1 MAEFADAFRQVARNM
16 SLVADSD
23 YVAAV
28 ERDALVGFELA
39 EVPIDDPE
47 IVATIGRTHHANVV
61 VTGRAGS
68 RVNGTV
74 FEITDAEL
82 AAADRYEASAD
93 YVRILAKLASGR
105 DAWVYVSAPRPGDG

>member
-1 MAEFADAFRQVARNM
+1 MPHLFSYGTLQQDDVQLATFGRR
-16 SLVADSD
+16 LRG
-23 YVAAV
+23 

-93 YVRILAKLASGR
+93 YVRILAKLASGC